1 MNEGHWK
8 RRINQGLSKI
18 QRLLLNWGWLQSFRF
33 ALVGFLIA
41 ISLHTGIAVALDDTH
56 DRKAENQGQSVE
68 IISQSPQS
76 STIPPAQ
83 LVQQAEDRYRAG
95 QLADAIALWQQAAAR
110 YETSGDRL
118 NQGLVFSFLAIAFN
132 DLGQQTQAEGKIKQ
146 AISLLTAQNSAA
158 NSETA
163 SVLAQVLTIQGE
175 LQLTHGQASVAF
187 ETWQGAIAAY
197 GKAGDITGILGSQI
211 NQARAL
217 QAEGLYKR
225 AANLLTQVEQSLQN
239 QPDSR
244 LKVTELRNLGKLLRL
259 VGNLAQSRTILEQ
272 SLAIAKKLQDDT
284 PQSASERSGIL
295 LSLGNTTLAQGDTDT
310 ARDFYQKAMV
320 IAPSLTAKTQIQLAQ
335 LSLLIDSDRPAE
347 AQGLFTQIQSQL
359 AHLPPGR
366 LAVYARINLARS
378 LIKLATD
385 DKTDE
390 TDKHFRLSTKRQGEG
405 GREQGEMTPDSCR
418 GAERKMF
425 LRPPLL
431 LSGSRKER
439 EANATD
445 GDSTPSELSPLLP
458 APCSPASSS
467 TSNPS
472 ASSTPKF
479 VAQWLKTSAEE
490 LAIAIQQIRSSGD
503 SRAES
508 YALGA
513 LGSLYETT
521 HQWNDAKTLT
531 QQALSLAQ
539 SIDAPDIAYQWQ
551 WQLGRIFCQGK
562 QPCPSIGNLHN
573 ATIAYAEALK
583 LLQSLRSELV
593 AVNQDVQFS
602 FRESVEPVYRQFV
615 ELLLQSDG
623 DAPSQENLK
632 QARETI
638 EALQLAELDN
648 FFREACT
655 ARPVKIDQI
664 DPHGAVIYPMILPS
678 QLAVILALPNQPLR
692 YYKTPVLQ
700 VEVERI
706 LTQMRQS
713 LRPTAFV
720 EDWLPSAQQVYNLLL
735 RPLAA
740 ELATSEIKTLV
751 FVPDGLLRSLPMAAL
766 HDGQQYLIEKYSIA
780 LTPGLQLL
788 QTQPLDRQRFQVLLA
803 GLTQARGGFAALP
816 NVAVEIAQVKS
827 EIPAQ
832 VLLDQSF
839 TNGSFEKTIDSQP
852 SRIVHLATHGEFSSN
867 ADKTF
872 ILTWDGRINV
882 RQLDRLLRSRE
893 GKLKPI
899 ELLVLSACQ
908 TATGDRRAA
917 LGMAGVAVRS
927 GARSTIASLWSVGD
941 RSTASLMIEF
951 YRQLGKPGVTKA
963 EALRRAQITL
973 LHQDNYTSPYYWAPF
988 VLLGNWL

>member
-1 MNEGHWK
+1 MQH
-8 RRINQGLSKI
+8 
-18 QRLLLNWGWLQSFRF
+18 LLLNRGWLQSFRF
-33 ALVGFLIA
+33 ALVGFFIA
-41 ISLHTGIAVALDDTH
+41 MSLHAGIAVALDDTH

-68 IISQSPQS
+68 ITSQSPQS

-95 QLADAIALWQQAAAR
+95 QLSDAIALWQQAAAR

-132 DLGQQTQAEGKIKQ
+132 DLGQQTQAQGKIKQ
-146 AISLLTAQNSAA
+146 AISLLTAQKAA

-175 LQLTHGQASVAF
+175 LQLTHGLASVAF
-187 ETWQGAIAAY
+187 ETWQAAIAAY
-197 GKAGDITGILGSQI
+197 RKAGDITGILGSQI

-259 VGNLAQSRTILEQ
+259 VGNLAQSRTVLEQ
-272 SLAIAKKLQDDT
+272 SLAIAQKLRDHT

-295 LSLGNTTLAQGDTDT
+295 LSLGNTTRAQGDTDT
-310 ARDFYQKAMV
+310 ALDFYQKALV

-335 LSLLIDSDRPAE
+335 LSLLVESDQSAE
-347 AQGLFTQIQSQL
+347 VQRLFTQIQSQL

-366 LAVYARINLARS
+366 LAAYARINLARS
-378 LIKLATD
+378 LIKLTTD
-385 DKTDE
+385 YKTDE
-390 TDKHFRLSTKRQGEG
+390 TDKRFRL
-405 GREQGEMTPDSCR
+405 
-418 GAERKMF
+418 
-425 LRPPLL
+425 
-431 LSGSRKER
+431 
-439 EANATD
+439 
-445 GDSTPSELSPLLP
+445 
-458 APCSPASSS
+458 S

-479 VAQWLKTSAEE
+479 VAQWLKTSAQE

-573 ATIAYAEALK
+573 ATLAYAEAVK
-583 LLQSLRSELV
+583 LLQSLRSDLV

-655 ARPVKIDQI
+655 NARLVKIDQI
-664 DPHGAVIYPMILPS
+664 DHHAAVIYPIILPS

-735 RPLAA
+735 HPFAA

-788 QTQPLDRQRFQVLLA
+788 QTQPLERQRFQGLLA

-839 TNGSFEKTIDSQP
+839 TNGSFEKTIDSKP
-852 SRIVHLATHGEFSSN
+852 SPIVHLATHGEFSSN

-893 GKLKPI
+893 GKLNPI

-951 YRQLGKPGVTKA
+951 YRELGKPEVTKA

-973 LHQDNYTSPYYWAPF
+973 LHQDDYTSPYYWAPF

>member
-1 MNEGHWK
+1 M
-8 RRINQGLSKI
+8 
-18 QRLLLNWGWLQSFRF
+18 QRLSLNRGWLQSFRF
-33 ALVGFLIA
+33 ALVGFFIA
-41 ISLHTGIAVALDDTH
+41 MGLHTGITVALDDTH
-56 DRKAENQGQSVE
+56 DRKVENQGQSVE
-68 IISQSPQS
+68 IISQSPQY

-83 LVQQAEDRYRAG
+83 LVQQAEERYRAG
-95 QLADAIALWQQAAAR
+95 QLSDAIALWQQAAAR

-118 NQGLVFSFLAIAFN
+118 NQGLVCSFLAIAFN
-132 DLGQQTQAEGKIKQ
+132 DLGQQTQAQGKIEQ
-146 AISLLTAQNSAA
+146 AISLLTAQNSVA
-158 NSETA
+158 NSQTA

-175 LQLTHGQASVAF
+175 LQLTHGQASEAF
-187 ETWQGAIAAY
+187 ETWQAAIAAY
-197 GKAGDITGILGSQI
+197 RQAGDITGILGSQI

-217 QAEGLYKR
+217 QADGLYKR

-244 LKVTELRNLGKLLRL
+244 FKVTELRNLGKLLRL
-259 VGNLAQSRTILEQ
+259 VGNLAQSRTVLQQ
-272 SLAIAKKLQDDT
+272 SLAIAQKLQDDT

-295 LSLGNTTLAQGDTDT
+295 LSLGNTTRAQGDTDT
-310 ARDFYQKAMV
+310 ALAFYQKAIV
-320 IAPSLTAKTQIQLAQ
+320 IAPSLIAKTQIQLAQ
-335 LSLLIDSDRPAE
+335 LSLLIDSARPVE
-347 AQGLFTQIQSQL
+347 SQRLFTQIQSQL
-359 AHLPPGR
+359 AQLPPGR
-366 LAVYARINLARS
+366 LAAYTRINLARS

-390 TDKHFRLSTKRQGEG
+390 TDKHFRLST
-405 GREQGEMTPDSCR
+405 
-418 GAERKMF
+418 
-425 LRPPLL
+425 
-431 LSGSRKER
+431 
-439 EANATD
+439 
-445 GDSTPSELSPLLP
+445 
-458 APCSPASSS
+458 
-467 TSNPS
+467 SNPS

-479 VAQWLKTSAEE
+479 VAQWLQTSAQE

-573 ATIAYAEALK
+573 ATIAYGSAVK
-583 LLQSLRSELV
+583 LLQSLRSDLV
-593 AVNQDVQFS
+593 AVSQDVQFS

-655 ARPVKIDQI
+655 NARPVKIDQI

-720 EDWLPSAQQVYNLLL
+720 EDWLPSVQQVYNLLL
-735 RPLAA
+735 RPFAA

-788 QTQPLDRQRFQVLLA
+788 QTQPLERQRLQGLLA

-839 TNGSFEKTIDSQP
+839 TNGSFEKTIDSNR
-852 SRIVHLATHGEFSSN
+852 SAIVHLATHGEFSSN

-882 RQLDRLLRSRE
+882 RQLDQLLRSRE
-893 GKLKPI
+893 GKLNPI

-951 YRQLGKPGVTKA
+951 YRELGKPEVTKA
-963 EALRRAQITL
+963 EALRRAQISL
-973 LHQDNYTSPYYWAPF
+973 LHQDDYTSPYYWAPF